1 MINLEVFNE
10 LLWDIYK
17 YYPIGEPR
25 AKTKQEDEIRRI
37 IVGKM
42 KDQSEVNVQWRK
54 VISEYRKLEFS
65 LVENRY
71 FIEFPNLMASLDL
84 NHTVEGIK
92 IQKSVVVCISLLTS
106 YYTYYYTYSHWV
118 KLDEGQG
125 SAHLKPLIFL
135 DDKSYSSLKPTV
147 NLESIVSPIAIHF
160 PGHKFVEHS
169 VLMSNKIQ
177 GGVPYGFDRDLPP
190 KEYSYY
196 QFLFDSEQ
204 PQNIFL

>member
-1 MINLEVFNE
+1 MINLDVFNE
-10 LLWDIYK
+10 LRSDIYK
-17 YYPIGEPR
+17 YYPIGVPGL
-25 AKTKQEDEIRRI
+25 KTSQEDAIREKI
-37 IVGKM
+37 IEKM
-42 KDQSEVNVQWRK
+42 KDQSEMNIQWRK
-54 VISEYRKLEFS
+54 VIGEYRKLGFS

-84 NHTVEGIK
+84 NHDVEGITIK
-92 IQKSVVVCISLLTS
+92 KSVLVCISLLTP

-125 SAHLKPLIFL
+125 SAFLGPLVFS
-135 DDKSYSSLKPTV
+135 DRKSYSSLKPAV

-160 PGHKFVEHS
+160 PSHKFVEHS
-169 VLMSNKIQ
+169 VLMINKIQ